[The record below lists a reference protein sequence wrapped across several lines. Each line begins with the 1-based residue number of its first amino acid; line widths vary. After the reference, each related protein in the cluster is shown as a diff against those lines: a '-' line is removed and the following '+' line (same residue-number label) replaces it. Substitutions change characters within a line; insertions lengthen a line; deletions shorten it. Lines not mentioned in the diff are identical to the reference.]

1 MNRDPKDIHAL
12 RQNYTRAELS
22 ESEVGNDPMQFFKK
36 WFSEAQDSN
45 ILEPNA
51 MILSTVSADLRSH
64 ARTVLL
70 KEITAQGFV
79 FYSNYESAKAM
90 DIEHSAHVAIT
101 FFWKELERQVRIEG
115 KAEKISLERSEK
127 YFQSRPRGSQLGA
140 WASPQSDIIVDR
152 SLLHN
157 NLKALEEKYPEGSP
171 IPIPPHWGGYEITPD
186 LIEFWQGRESRL
198 HDRLVFTAS
207 DDLWTVVRLA
217 P

>member
-1 MNRDPKDIHAL
+1 MNREPKDIHAL

-90 DIEHSAHVAIT
+90 DIEHSAYVSIT
-101 FFWKELERQVRIEG
+101 FLWKELERQVRIEG

-152 SLLHN
+152 SLLHD

-171 IPIPPHWGGYEITPD
+171 IPIPPHWGGYEVTPD